1 MGCSPMVRFCPRSPF
16 PSNRCHTPEVACP
29 RLHGPHASVFPCPCS
44 GMAGPLPLWPL
55 PHPPAHL
62 PIPFRCL
69 SVPPIPSPPLRPH
82 PLHSLSLSPS
92 RSPSLLT
99 LTPSRAPTLPLSH
112 AHPRSPLTS
121 PPPLPTN
128 SLLCFFF
135 TINTSLYVFGEFATL
150 VACPSCCP
158 FDPADN
164 IAGVPAAYL
173 PNRCMAP
180 IDIVYTWVN
189 GSDPIWAERMRHFK
203 RLHAEGKVQRRRL
216 LGNQGNHQGSRR
228 SRRSRGRRGGALRS
242 PAPSKGP
249 KGFDDDLA
257 VDPAADPA
265 VISPSPAEGMADV
278 APTAN
283 ATLFHLLAAAL
294 LGDSLGGSAESDPRA
309 ADFFS
314 GVNWNLTVNNSVGC
328 GGNGSNGSN
337 CTNGTNGSTA
347 GGHVRILHHRCR
359 RRRRRCRRPTLT
371 GQSTNTYTSRAAS
384 IDTTHQR
391 LAILA
396 FTGKCYAPSHP
407 HHVPIT
413 FRPLRP
419 YSTASRFV
427 HPLACFTHSTAHL
440 AHPAPSGPLL
450 RPFAPPLCSA
460 PFTHPSHPSTASK
473 ISPFPLPRPPLP
485 RPHPR
490 TRTPRGTA

>member
-1 MGCSPMVRFCPRSPF
+1 
-16 PSNRCHTPEVACP
+16 
-29 RLHGPHASVFPCPCS
+29 
-44 GMAGPLPLWPL
+44 MAGPPPLWPL
-55 PHPPAHL
+55 SPTHLPIPSRCPSLPPSHSPPNRPSLSTHTHPPAHPHTLAL
-62 PIPFRCL
+62 PH
-69 SVPPIPSPPLRPH
+69 SPTRI
-82 PLHSLSLSPS
+82 
-92 RSPSLLT
+92 
-99 LTPSRAPTLPLSH
+99 
-112 AHPRSPLTS
+112 
-121 PPPLPTN
+121 PPPLTPPPLLPPQ

-203 RLHAEGKVQRRRL
+203 RLHSEGKVQRRRL
-216 LGNQGNHQGSRR
+216 LGRGNQGSRR
-228 SRRSRGRRGGALRS
+228 GRGRRGGALRS

-257 VDPAADPA
+257 DLAADPA
-265 VISPSPAEGMADV
+265 VISPSPSDV
-278 APTAN
+278 APN

-294 LGDSLGGSAESDPRA
+294 SGDPLGGSAESDPPA

-314 GVNWNLTVNNSVGC
+314 GVNWNPTMNNSVGC

-337 CTNGTNGSTA
+337 CTNGTNGTNGSTA
-347 GGHVRILHHRCR
+347 GGHVRILHHSR
-359 RRRRRCRRPTLT
+359 RRPTLT
-371 GQSTNTYTSRAAS
+371 GPS
-384 IDTTHQR
+384 TTHTHTHRARSSPRAQFIN
-391 LAILA
+391 AGAVLA
-396 FTGKCYAPSHP
+396 FTGKCYAPSRP
-407 HHVPIT
+407 H
-413 FRPLRP
+413 RPTVRSLRSLLHCLKLRP
-419 YSTASRFV
+419 PPRLL
-427 HPLACFTHSTAHL
+427 HPLYRS
-440 AHPAPSGPLL
+440 P
-450 RPFAPPLCSA
+450 RPPRSLCPPDSPLCSA
-460 PFTHPSHPSTASK
+460 PFPSPSHLSPSPISLLPAIPRHCLK
-473 ISPFPLPRPPLP
+473 IPPSP